1 MNFSGTIPLDGTAL
15 SQQNSLMESVL
26 NSGTSALDSY
36 VGITGMPNAIQG
48 AFTLEVPLSTSTTNL
63 ESDFGESVIGL
74 GLTTVSNLASIDSSN
89 VDPLTG
95 LAEGVAPAFDVSSLK
110 DGEFTAKATS
120 DLPQPPSTALNEY
133 GSISVPIQV
142 GIADIGIKVV
152 ELNQSF
158 AQTVLEPTS
167 KAKATTAEVPT
178 ILADS
183 DPLTGDITTV
193 NVATTLNSAVAT
205 AKEQLKLFV
214 GESEF
219 LDKMKLA
226 FGDDWQ
232 PQQANALIQDLV
244 SGKDMPE
251 IKILPFAQLNA
262 NGAFGA
268 GTIYLSEK
276 FLNENVANPKAVAAV
291 LLEETG
297 HFIDQKLN
305 RVDSP
310 GDEGD
315 IFARLVQDQTI
326 SGAALEVLKAEDDS
340 GTIFLNGQTITV
352 ELAAPPYPGHL
363 LKYSPGASLTYDPDV
378 KQWQQRMKDRGWN
391 IDVDGFYGEQSE
403 KITRQFQ
410 KEKGLTVDG
419 IVDPQTWAEA
429 FRTDNVTP
437 SDGSLPI
444 NPGEMPPP
452 VTPGSGKNINP
463 AGLNLVEEFEGY
475 AKKLEDGSDR
485 VMAYRDSVG
494 VLTIGFGHTGPDVTA
509 GKIISR
515 AEAEQLLKEDLK
527 EAEAGV
533 NRLVTAA
540 LNDNQFSALVS
551 FVFNLGAGALE
562 KSTLLTLL
570 NQSQYQEAADQ
581 FLRFDK
587 AGGEQLAGLT
597 RRREAERK
605 LFLS

>member
-1 MNFSGTIPLDGTAL
+1 MNAFGTIAVDETAL
-15 SQQNSLMESVL
+15 SQQNPLMGSVL
-26 NSGTSALDSY
+26 NSGVLALDTY
-36 VGITGMPNAIQG
+36 VGITGMPNAILG
-48 AFTLEVPLSTSTTNL
+48 AFTPELESLSTSTTNL
-63 ESDFGESVIGL
+63 EFDFAESVIGL
-74 GLTTVSNLASIDSSN
+74 GLTTVSNQASVDSSN

-95 LAEGVAPAFDVSSLK
+95 LAEGVAPTGDVSFLK
-110 DGEFTAKATS
+110 DGEFTTLATS
-120 DLPQPPSTALNEY
+120 DLPQPAGTALNQSA
-133 GSISVPIQV
+133 SITDPIEV
-142 GIADIGIKVV
+142 GTADVGIKVV

-158 AQTVLEPTS
+158 DQTVLEPTS
-167 KAKATTAEVPT
+167 KAKASTAEVPT

-232 PQQANALIQDLV
+232 PQQAYALIQDLV
-244 SGKDMPE
+244 SGKDLPE

-262 NGAFGA
+262 NGAFGE

-276 FLNENVANPKAVAAV
+276 FLNENVANPKAVTAV
-291 LLEETG
+291 VLEEIG
-297 HFIDQKLN
+297 HYVDQKLN

-315 IFARLVQDQTI
+315 IFARLVQNQTI

-352 ELAAPPYPGHL
+352 ELAAPPYPGHV
-363 LKYSPGASLTYDPDV
+363 LKYFADASLTYDPDV

-391 IDVDGFYGEQSE
+391 IDVDGFYGQQSE
-403 KITRQFQ
+403 NITRQFQ
-410 KEKGLTVDG
+410 QEKGLTVDG
-419 IVDPQTWAEA
+419 IVGPDTWAEA

-437 SDGSLPI
+437 L
-444 NPGEMPPP
+444 
-452 VTPGSGKNINP
+452 PGSEQINS
-463 AGLNLVEEFEGY
+463 AGLKLVEEFEGY
-475 AKKLEDGSDR
+475 AKKLQDGSER

-494 VLTIGFGHTGPDVTA
+494 VLTIGFGHTGSDVTE

-515 AEAEQLLKEDLK
+515 AQAEQLLKEDLK
-527 EAEAGV
+527 EAETGV
-533 NRLVTAA
+533 NRLVKVP

-551 FVFNLGAGALE
+551 FVFNLGAGTLE
-562 KSTLLTLL
+562 KSTLLKLL
-570 NQSQYQEAADQ
+570 NQSKYQEAADQ

-587 AGGEQLAGLT
+587 AGGKVLAGLT